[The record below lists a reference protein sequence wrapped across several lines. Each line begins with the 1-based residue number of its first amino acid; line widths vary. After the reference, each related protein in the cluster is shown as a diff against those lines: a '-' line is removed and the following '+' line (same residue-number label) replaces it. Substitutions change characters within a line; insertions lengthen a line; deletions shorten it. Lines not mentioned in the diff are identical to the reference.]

1 MDKLVDYLVNPL
13 VYLKRAGTRGAR
25 EGSTM
30 PVIRSTEGVAHDVY
44 GTTFT
49 AYANSKTGA
58 AELCAWS
65 TRLPAGQPAL
75 PHRVSKEEIFLVTAG
90 SPRFTIDEETVDA
103 SVGDAVVAPAG
114 SLLGIEA
121 LGDQDSTIWVATS
134 LGLTA
139 ELPDGTEFA
148 PPWAQ

>member
-1 MDKLVDYLVNPL
+1 
-13 VYLKRAGTRGAR
+13 
-25 EGSTM
+25 M
-30 PVIRSTEGVAHDVY
+30 PVIRSTEGTTHDVY

-49 AYANSKTGA
+49 AYANSTTGT

-65 TRLPAGQPAL
+65 TRVPAGQPTL
-75 PHRVSKEEIFLVTAG
+75 PHRISREELFLVTSG
-90 SPRFTIDEETVDA
+90 TPRFTIDAETVDA
-103 SVGDAVVAPAG
+103 GSGDVVVAPAG

-121 LGDQDSTIWVATS
+121 LGDQDSTIWVSTG

-139 ELPDGTEFA
+139 KLPDGTEFA